1 MWPALCVHMEALARQ
16 MGDFPPC
23 EGPAGQRGI
32 HRDLVSNGTLDI
44 QLSLALKFN
53 RQVIRIWKAALKGP
67 REKNKQRTRERDQ
80 ESEGWKLTWSTQRAS
95 WTQVFISIP
104 IDNAGM
110 SDGYASL
117 TPPQPPS
124 SVLHFI
130 PCVEKPNCLNVGY
143 TRMMDISSQG
153 KN

>member
-1 MWPALCVHMEALARQ
+1 MEAFARQ

-53 RQVIRIWKAALKGP
+53 RQAIRIWKAALKGP
-67 REKNKQRTRERDQ
+67 REKDKRRTRERDQ

-110 SDGYASL
+110 SDGYIMLA
-117 TPPQPPS
+117 
-124 SVLHFI
+124 
-130 PCVEKPNCLNVGY
+130 
-143 TRMMDISSQG
+143 
-153 KN
+153 